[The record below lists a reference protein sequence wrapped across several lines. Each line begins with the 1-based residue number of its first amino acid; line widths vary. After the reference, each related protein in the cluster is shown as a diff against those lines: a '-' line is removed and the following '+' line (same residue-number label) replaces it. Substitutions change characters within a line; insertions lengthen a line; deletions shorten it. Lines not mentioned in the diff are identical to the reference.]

1 MDDHPTVSALG
12 AALEAWRVL
21 LDQVTPAELG
31 LPTPNP
37 GWDVAQVVDHSIAV
51 TRKFTDF
58 ARGATD
64 RPRTPGRDL
73 IGADRRAAFDAAA
86 DGAQVA
92 WRHADPRRNC
102 HLPFGTFP
110 AELAAGINLFD
121 LLAHGW
127 DVDRAT
133 GATFTCSSTAWAAGL
148 DAARR
153 VIGERRDPRH
163 YASEVPVD
171 PGASARVRLLCFLGR
186 PAGTD
191 PRATRPGP

>member
-1 MDDHPTVSALG
+1 MDDHPTVRALG
-12 AALEAWRVL
+12 AALEAWRDL

-37 GWDVAQVVDHSIAV
+37 GWDVADVVDHSIAV
-51 TRKFTDF
+51 TRKFTAF

-64 RPRTPGRDL
+64 RPRTRDL
-73 IGADRRAAFDAAA
+73 VAADHRAAFDAAA
-86 DGAQVA
+86 DGARAA
-92 WRHADPRRNC
+92 WRHADPRRSC

-127 DVDRAT
+127 DVAQAT
-133 GATFTCSSTAWAAGL
+133 GATFTCSPRAWETGL
-148 DAARR
+148 DATWR

-163 YASEVPVD
+163 YAPEVPVA
-171 PGASARVRLLCFLGR
+171 PGASAQVRLLCFLGR
-186 PAGTD
+186 PAGTGT
-191 PRATRPGP
+191 PATRPRR